1 MKNQEYSTEI
11 IPISGHY
18 PVPNSLYK
26 IIGNEEQALKAL
38 FSRDYSENT
47 RSAIAHDL
55 KSYFK
60 WFEEVNKEP
69 FSLKRCSSMDIIDFR
84 NFCQNKGLAVA
95 SVNRKL
101 ATLKQFLKTA
111 KSEGLIDKNPAESV
125 KHLAQQT
132 LAPRGLTQPEA
143 RKLLKEIELRGNL
156 RDMLI
161 VQIMI
166 GAGLRVSEVVGLTV
180 QDVHI
185 TERKG
190 FIDVRNSKARKS
202 RQVPLNAK
210 LRALLTEYIETTK
223 PTGRL
228 FFGQRGELSIAGVQ
242 QLVKRYAEIAGIETH
257 CHCHSLRHTFSY
269 AYLQANPHD
278 IVGLSQI
285 LGHFSTNCTAIYTKH
300 RLENLQ
306 ERVELLPY

>member
-1 MKNQEYSTEI
+1 MQSLHHNNRHETALIQSDYTLQ
-11 IPISGHY
+11 
-18 PVPNSLYK
+18 NSQYNICTDSEL
-26 IIGNEEQALKAL
+26 ALQAL
-38 FSRDYSENT
+38 FSRDYSDNT

-60 WFEEVNKEP
+60 WFEKVNGEP

-84 NFCQNKGLAVA
+84 SFCQNKGLAVA

-111 KSEGLIDKNPAESV
+111 KSEGLIEKNPAESV

-132 LAPRGLTQPEA
+132 LAPKGLTQPEV
-143 RKLLKEIELRGNL
+143 RRLLKEIELRGSL

-161 VQIMI
+161 VQLMI
-166 GAGLRVSEVVGLTV
+166 GAGLRVSEVANLMV

-185 TERKG
+185 SERKG
-190 FIDVRNSKARKS
+190 YIDVRHSKARKT

-210 LRALLTEYIETTK
+210 LRTLLTEYIETTK

-228 FFGQRGELSIAGVQ
+228 FFGQRGVLSIAGIQ
-242 QLVKRYAEIAGIETH
+242 QLVKRYAEKAGIKTH
-257 CHCHSLRHTFSY
+257 AHALRHTFAY
-269 AYLQANPHD
+269 TYLQANPSD
-278 IVGLSQI
+278 LVGLAQI
-285 LGHFSTNCTAIYTKH
+285 LGHQNNLNVTAIYTRH
-300 RLENLQ
+300 RLDNLQ
-306 ERVELLPY
+306 ERVELLC